1 MGFLNVRQLHELFI
15 IYSLF
20 FIHTLNVLFF
30 RPAGWDNEKKVAI
43 LYENMHSM
51 RPDQYFTDVIAK
63 PIVRKSTNNRDI
75 EITAE
80 DEQQFLLRQ
89 QQYLQQ
95 GNPTGAGAGA
105 SPAGAL
111 AGSPNLPQS
120 IQKDPNRKSVG
131 SPGVQSS
138 PRKVYILDSL

>member
-1 MGFLNVRQLHELFI
+1 MLDNCRNFLLLI
-15 IYSLF
+15 IILYAYSNF
-20 FIHTLNVLFF
+20 LFF

>member
-1 MGFLNVRQLHELFI
+1 MSPSAVEINFTKKLFTKKSELNFKSTTNLHFLF
-15 IYSLF
+15 Y
-20 FIHTLNVLFF
+20 FF

-95 GNPTGAGAGA
+95 GNPTAG
-105 SPAGAL
+105 
-111 AGSPNLPQS
+111 
-120 IQKDPNRKSVG
+120 K
-131 SPGVQSS
+131 
-138 PRKVYILDSL
+138 